1 VVRLAALGVATAV
14 LAAPALA
21 TAQATATATAGPA
34 GAGAGAEGPPTAPD
48 PARTGI
54 GFSPLSFVYTAI
66 QAGIGVSRHAEME
79 QTNELLRARGLDELP
94 DLLTTVSLALTAA
107 YPMGLVVE
115 PLYRFNIV
123 GTDQT
128 TLTMHQL
135 LLDVGWL
142 IYAKDDVVAYPFIG
156 MGYGNS
162 SMDIS
167 AEPPQQSFYD
177 LLGAPEGE
185 ALLSNS
191 SLVLQAGLAASLWG
205 SGHGDFLG
213 LRFGAFWAP
222 ISSGWKRRG
231 KEVFGGPD
239 PPMSGFYLTGTLGY
253 HDPRWR

>member
-1 VVRLAALGVATAV
+1 MRRAALAVAAALLAV
-14 LAAPALA
+14 SAPAAAEPADTAAPGRSEAPTPPPA
-21 TAQATATATAGPA
+21 PQAP
-34 GAGAGAEGPPTAPD
+34 PD
-48 PARTGI
+48 PARTGV
-54 GFSPLSFVYTAI
+54 GFSPLSFVYTAV

-79 QTNELLRARGLDELP
+79 ETNKLLRARDLDELP
-94 DLLTTVSLALTAA
+94 DLLSTVSLALTAA

-115 PLYRFNIV
+115 PMYRFNIV
-123 GTDQT
+123 GTEQT

-142 IYAKDDVVAYPFIG
+142 IYGEGDVVAYPFIG
-156 MGYGNS
+156 VGYGNS
-162 SMDIS
+162 SLDIS
-167 AEPPQQSFYD
+167 ADPPQQRFSD

-231 KEVFGGPD
+231 KEVLDGPD
-239 PPMSGFYLTGTLGY
+239 PPMSGFYLTASIGY